1 MEIKKIGIVGTGPAA
16 LMAGTKLLAEGYSV
30 QFFDQKKAA
39 ARKFLVAGNGGF
51 NLTNSEECINF
62 IEKYDHDFMKNAVKK
77 YTNED
82 FIAFLNKI
90 GIPTYVGSSGKIFP
104 ERGIKPIEVLQNWLD
119 ELIENGA
126 EFYFDH
132 QLIDFDPLQLSLQFQ
147 NNTSH
152 HFDTLIFALG
162 GASWEKTG
170 SDGKWQALFQSK
182 NISCAPF
189 QASNSGI
196 TLEISEILKDFEGEL
211 IKNCAVFSKLVRKEG
226 DVVITKYGLEGAPIY
241 AVNRSLR
248 EGLKSFIDFKPMLTF
263 NEVFEKIAA
272 SKNTT
277 EGLKSLKLS
286 KAVLAMIKASIV
298 TKDEYL
304 DAKTVANRVKN
315 FQLSF
320 IGFRPI
326 DEVISTVGGIE
337 MCEIAANFQLKR
349 FPAVYCVGEMLDWD
363 TQTGGYLIQGAVSS
377 GYAAALSILN
387 LDQSEEG

>member
-1 MEIKKIGIVGTGPAA
+1 MNKKKIGIIGTGPAA
-16 LMAGTKLLAEGYSV
+16 LMAGTKLIEHGYSV
-30 QFFDQKKAA
+30 CFFDQKKAA

-51 NLTNSEECINF
+51 NLTNAENLAGF
-62 IEKYDHDFMKNAVKK
+62 IEKYDHDFIKMAVKEFS
-77 YTNED
+77 NED
-82 FIAFLNKI
+82 FIAFLSRI
-90 GIPTYVGSSGKIFP
+90 QVPTYIGSSGKIFP
-104 ERGIKPIEVLQNWLD
+104 IRGIKPIEVLQSWLSFLTD
-119 ELIENGA
+119 QGA
-126 EFYFDH
+126 EFFFEH
-132 QLIDFDPLQLSLQFQ
+132 QLTDFDPLKLTLHFQ
-147 NNTSH
+147 NKESQSFNA
-152 HFDTLIFALG
+152 LIFALG

-170 SDGKWQALFQSK
+170 SDGKWQPIFQSK

-226 DVVITKYGLEGAPIY
+226 DIVITKYGLEGAPIY

-263 NEVFEKIAA
+263 KEVFEKIAT

-277 EGLKSLKLS
+277 EGLKCLKLS
-286 KAVLAMIKASIV
+286 KAVLAMIKASIE

-315 FQLSF
+315 FPLSF
-320 IGFRPI
+320 SGFRPI

-337 MCEIAANFQLKR
+337 MSEIAANFQLKR

-363 TQTGGYLIQGAVSS
+363 TQTGGYLIQGAASS
-377 GYAAALSILN
+377 GYAAALSIIN
-387 LDQSEEG
+387 LGQS